1 MRLNE
6 QEVLAL
12 LSTKTPDW
20 EGQLTYKPPKS
31 GGSFAI
37 QTAFKERYF
46 KIIGNLL
53 FCLRV
58 SSATSV
64 FHTQGEKVSSGD
76 VVSVMVLEHFTVQEE
91 SLGTQ
96 EVHAFSLIFNQEET
110 SERKHVFVTD
120 SHRSVVQ
127 WMEALRGASYE
138 ARREQL
144 ILLQIKLRN
153 KTSVDPLRGTPLQF
167 NPVYCCVDKD
177 KAKAPP
183 DFSRLCSIDRAI
195 SDPSLNVPKPH
206 PRKQKKNGH
215 SKSSNFV
222 SHLGVENWE
231 TFHEDRSASPD
242 SPEGINKSKPTFKS
256 HVPEANLIQF

>member
-1 MRLNE
+1 MRWNE
-6 QEVLAL
+6 QEVVAL

-31 GGSFAI
+31 GAYKM

-46 KIIGNLL
+46 KVVGNLL

-58 SSATSV
+58 SSASSV
-64 FHTQGEKVSSGD
+64 FHTTGDKLVGGD

-96 EVHAFSLIFNQEET
+96 EVHAFSLIFNHEET

-127 WMEALRGASYE
+127 WMEALRTASYE

-167 NPVYCCVDKD
+167 NPVYCCVDPD
-177 KAKAPP
+177 KSKAPP
-183 DFSRLCSIDRAI
+183 DFSRLCSIDRSS

-206 PRKQKKNGH
+206 PRKNKKNGH

-231 TFHEDRSASPD
+231 TFDEDRCS
-242 SPEGINKSKPTFKS
+242 SPEGIGKSKPTFKS
-256 HVPEANLIQF
+256 HVPDGNLIKF